1 MRVSGEE
8 CLRISQ
14 IRPLDR
20 VVSSTSMGTFATASV
35 NGGGNVVANAYRSVA
50 SVDREGLDVAL
61 SAIAHQSEV
70 REQVV
75 DSLRERIESG
85 SYFVS
90 GEQIAEMIIR
100 RRIADQVR

>member
-14 IRPLDR
+14 VRPLER
-20 VVSSTSMGTFATASV
+20 VLSPASMGTFATASI
-35 NGGGNVVANAYRSVA
+35 NRGAVADAYLSVP

-61 SAIAHQSEV
+61 SALAQQSEV

-75 DSLRERIESG
+75 TSLRERIESG
-85 SYFVS
+85 AYFVS

>member
-1 MRVSGEE
+1 
-8 CLRISQ
+8 
-14 IRPLDR
+14 
-20 VVSSTSMGTFATASV
+20 MGTFATASV
-35 NGGGNVVANAYRSVA
+35 NRGAVANAYLSVP
-50 SVDREGLDVAL
+50 SVDKEGLDVAL

-75 DSLRERIESG
+75 TSLRERIESG

>member
-20 VVSSTSMGTFATASV
+20 VVSSTSMGTFATASA
-35 NGGGNVVANAYRSVA
+35 NRGAVANAYLNVS

-70 REQVV
+70 REEVV
-75 DSLRERIESG
+75 ASLRDRIESG

>member
-20 VVSSTSMGTFATASV
+20 VLSSASMGAFATASA
-35 NGGGNVVANAYRSVA
+35 NGGAVANAYRSVPLA
-50 SVDREGLDVAL
+50 DREGLDVAL
-61 SAIAHQSEV
+61 SALALQAEV

-75 DSLRERIESG
+75 SSLRERIESG
-85 SYFVS
+85 AYFVS

>member
-1 MRVSGEE
+1 
-8 CLRISQ
+8 
-14 IRPLDR
+14 
-20 VVSSTSMGTFATASV
+20 MGTFATASA
-35 NGGGNVVANAYRSVA
+35 NRGAVANAYLNVS
-50 SVDREGLDVAL
+50 SVDREGLDVAMA
-61 SAIAHQSEV
+61 AIAHQSEV

-75 DSLRERIESG
+75 ASLRERIESG

>member
-20 VVSSTSMGTFATASV
+20 VVSSTTMGSFATAPA
-35 NGGGNVVANAYRSVA
+35 NRGAVANAYRSVP
-50 SVDREGLDVAL
+50 SIDQEGLEVAM
-61 SAIAHQSEV
+61 SALAQQPEV
-70 REQVV
+70 REDVV
-75 DSLRERIESG
+75 ASLRERIESG

-90 GEQIAEMIIR
+90 GEQIAEMMIR

>member
-14 IRPLDR
+14 IRPLER
-20 VVSSTSMGTFATASV
+20 AVHSTTMGTFATASI
-35 NGGGNVVANAYRSVA
+35 NRDVVANAYRSVS
-50 SVDREGLDVAL
+50 SVDREGLEVAM
-61 SAIAHQSEV
+61 SAIAHQDDI

-75 DSLRERIESG
+75 ASLRERIESG
-85 SYFVS
+85 AYFVS